1 MMMLRTI
8 ILIGLTVSGLWAGPE
23 RWEKDI
29 SKLEE
34 AARKNPPPKGGLL
47 FVGSSSIRLWDLK
60 SALPERNAINCG
72 FGGSEVEDSVYYADR
87 LVIPHEPSIVFLYAG
102 DNDIGGGKSAE
113 RVVADYRRFVKTIHA
128 ALPQTQIVF
137 LPIKPSLA
145 RWEKWPEMNEANQT
159 IKKLSG
165 ENPLLHFLDTISPS
179 LTKDGQPDPALF
191 QKDGLHLNA
200 KGYAVWNKVV
210 RDWLATLKDVAPPSG
225 E

>member
-1 MMMLRTI
+1 M

-34 AARKNPPPKGGLL
+34 SARKSPPPKGGLL

-60 SALPERNAINCG
+60 SAFPDRNAINCG
-72 FGGSEVEDSVYYADR
+72 FGGSEVEDSVHYADR
-87 LVIPHEPSIVFLYAG
+87 LVIPHKPRIVFLYAG
-102 DNDIGGGKSAE
+102 DNDIGNGKSAE
-113 RVVADYRRFVKTIHA
+113 RVVADYRKFVETIHA
-128 ALPQTQIVF
+128 ALPKTTIVF
-137 LPIKPSLA
+137 LPIKPSVA
-145 RWEKWPEMNEANQT
+145 RWEKWPEMKKANKA
-159 IKKLSG
+159 IKALSD
-165 ENPLLHFLDTISPS
+165 ENPLLHFLDTATPS
-179 LTKDGQPDPALF
+179 LTKEGHPDPALF

-210 RDWLATLKDVAPPSG
+210 RDWLATLKEVAPPSG